1 VHGFLLELC
10 GFLFLFNLFFF
21 NPFSFLSFFY
31 FFVVS
36 WIIFKIKVFLR
47 FWVSFWIVGL
57 FFW

>member
-47 FWVSFWIVGL
+47 F
-57 FFW
+57 